1 MTARS
6 LPLLVSQEGVWFA
19 QSLSPRSPSYCVA
32 QYVDIQGSLSERL
45 LAAAVRNTLEESES
59 LRVTIREE
67 GGIPRQTVSG
77 SPENRLVFVDLS
89 AEEAPEDA
97 AAAWMSERQGEVFD
111 LAAGPLFRFTLLR
124 LSGRR
129 HYLHMR
135 AHHVVLDGFSFGTV
149 VARTAAVYSALVA
162 GSPPPGGRFG
172 PLGLLLEDEA
182 AYLAS
187 EQSATDRRYWNG
199 VLESR
204 PEVRSLARRPP
215 ADRVL
220 GGPVLR
226 NRVELSA
233 AQLDRLVRVAGEL
246 RAPWSVI
253 LIAASAAF
261 HARRTGASDIVIG
274 MPVAGRSTGRL
285 WRIPSMLAN
294 VLPLRLT
301 IPRERSVAECIGEV
315 AGVVEE
321 ALRHQRHRIEE
332 LHRDLTAGNSE
343 RLFSTQVNVMSYH
356 HVLQFGESSGE
367 VHNLSTGPADD
378 LVMSFHGQPRL
389 TRLRIDFDANSL
401 LYEDREVAEIQQN
414 FLAFLDDFLQ
424 RTGAPVGRLGQLTE
438 DERAR
443 LTGRPPARITV
454 ARTLPE
460 LFEAQAARTP
470 DAVAVTCG
478 AAVLTYRELNARAN
492 RLTRLLLEHG
502 AGPEQR
508 VAVSL
513 PRTADLVVALL
524 AVVKSGAAYVPLDPH
539 QPAERIARIV
549 EDAAPLLV
557 IDEPWLAAA
566 DLAGRSAAD
575 PVRPGLLPDHPA
587 YVIHTSGS
595 TGRPKGVVVPHAN
608 VVRLFT
614 ATEPDFTFGPDD
626 VWTLFHS
633 YAFDFSVWE
642 LWGPL
647 LHGGSLVVL
656 PYETSR
662 SPEEFL
668 RLLVHEKVTVLNQT
682 PSAFD
687 QLMRADSANP
697 DLRRRLALRLVIFGG
712 EALDPARLKGWF
724 ERHPDT
730 APRLVNMYGI
740 TETTVHVT
748 LKPLDARV
756 TEDGSR
762 SPIGRG
768 IPDLRTLVLD
778 DSLQPSPAGVVGELY
793 VAGAG
798 LARGYLGRPGLTA
811 ERFVAC
817 PFGTVG
823 ERMYRTGDLARWTAE
838 GELEYLGRADD
849 QVKIRGFRVEL
860 GEIES
865 AMLTCADVVQAAVVV
880 REDQAGDRRLVGYA
894 VPSTVD
900 SAAVGAH
907 LAGALPDYMLPS
919 AIVPMDVLPLTTN
932 GKLDR
937 KALPAP
943 EYRGHGRAARTPTE
957 QVLCELFREVL
968 GAEGVGTGDSFFELG
983 GHSLLATRLINR
995 VRSVLGVELPVRR
1008 LFEAPRVESLA
1019 AVVDGL
1025 AGSPVPAPL
1034 VRAGRP
1040 ARVPLSYAQ
1049 RRLWVLHRFEGL
1061 TATYNIPL
1069 ALRIEG
1075 DLDRD
1080 ALTAALHDVV
1090 TRHEAL
1096 RTVLSEDGDETYQT
1110 VLDPHAI
1117 RTEPTVVQT
1126 DEAGLGEELEHAA
1139 RYGFDLTSEPPFRA
1153 WLFETA
1159 PRQQVLLL
1167 LMHHVGSDG
1176 WSLPLLLDEV
1186 TAAYATRRASEAPDW
1201 TEPPVQYADY
1211 TLWQRETLGPEEDA
1225 GSSAARQIAFWKAE
1239 LAGLPEELGLPADR
1253 PRSLA
1258 ATHCGDRVPF
1268 TVTAEVHQRVAE
1280 LAKDT
1285 GASVFM
1291 VFQAALAAL
1300 LSRLSGS
1307 DDIPVGT
1314 PVAGRT
1320 DQALDGLIG
1329 CFVNTLVLRTDL
1341 SGAPSFRELIGR
1353 VRDRALAAYQHQSL
1367 PFERL
1372 VEVIDPPRS
1381 MARHPLFQTMISWN
1395 AGDDPQAL
1403 LDKAW
1408 QLPGLTVTR
1417 EPIGTGTAKFDL
1429 LFDVWERTGSDG
1441 RAAGLQGELEYSA
1454 DLYDRATAQTLAER
1468 LVRILGQLVTVPER
1482 SVADA
1487 EVLDEGE
1494 RNRVLSEWNDTS
1506 REVRDTTLAE
1516 LFEEQAART
1525 PDAPA
1530 VVFED
1535 QVLTY
1540 AELNSTADRL
1550 ACRLVERGA
1559 GLDQYVAVALE
1570 RSAELVVALLGVL
1583 KSGAAYVPV
1592 DPEYPAERIG
1602 HMLEDARPLLV
1613 LTDARLSGRIPAN
1626 GVPVLLWDRLDTSG
1640 GPAANLRGGPHPQH
1654 AAYAIFTSGSTGRPK
1669 GVTVS
1674 HAAIVNRLLWMQ
1686 DAYGLGADDRV
1697 LQKTPF
1703 GFDVSVWEFFWPL
1716 ITGATLVVA
1725 RPEGHRDPAYLARL
1739 IIDERVTTVHFVPSM
1754 LRAFLDEPGAA
1765 RCTALRRVIC
1775 SGEALPHELQRRFH
1789 DVLDT
1794 SLHNLYGPTEAA
1806 VDVTA
1811 WECVPGS
1818 GTTTVPIGRP
1828 IHNLRMYVLD
1838 TALRPVPPGVVGEL
1852 YIAGLG
1858 LARGYLNRP
1867 GLSAERFVA
1876 CPFGASGER
1885 MYRTGDVVRWNREGR
1900 LEYVGR
1906 ADDQVKIRG
1915 FRIEPGEIEAVLSRF
1930 PGAAQA
1936 AVVVREEAGGD
1947 KRLVAYVA
1955 PAAVDPSAARAH
1967 LAARLP
1973 EYMLPSAIVTLD
1985 ELPLTPHGKLDR
1997 KALPA
2002 PCGPVV
2008 SAEGRAPRT
2017 ERERTFCAL
2026 FAEVLG
2032 VPDVRIDDDFFALG
2046 GDSIVSIR
2054 LVSQAREEGLE
2065 LSPRDVFRHRTPAA
2079 LAASVAAA
2087 QERLAGAAT
2096 GLGAGATGSAPLTPI
2111 MTWLRET
2118 AQHLDRVGQSLLL
2131 CVPGTWH
2138 EERFTSAVQAVL
2150 DHHAALRSRLV
2161 KENGRW
2167 CLRIGEQGSVD
2178 ARRCVR
2184 RLDVSSVPDTALGP
2198 VLAEHAATAWS
2209 ELAPQNGEM
2218 LRILWCDTG
2227 AGRSARVLLV
2237 LHHLVVD
2244 GVSWRILLDDL
2255 AARWADPEARLAPVG
2270 TSFRQWAHAVAAEAR
2285 NPVRESESGFWKGT
2299 LSAPNA
2305 ALAPGLWEPGSG
2317 SVCASV
2323 TVTLSP
2329 EITASLL
2336 TTVPAV
2342 FRAGT
2347 QDALLTA
2354 LVLAVG
2360 DWRWRTGRAGGRSL
2374 LVELEG
2380 HGREDLLPGADVS
2393 RTVGWFT
2400 SSFPVHLDPG
2410 TADAGR
2416 ALHLVAEQLR
2426 ALPGQGIGHGL
2437 LRYLNPR
2444 TGPEL
2449 AALPQPQIRFNYL
2462 GRLSDDSL
2470 GGWRLAPEHH
2480 EVSRVGNDHYPVAH
2494 PLGIDAVAAEEQ
2506 GALRLTA
2513 TWTWP
2518 RDAFDDADFI
2528 PALARIWQERLA
2540 ALAAHAEAA
2549 DTRGT
2554 TPTDQN
2560 LGGLT
2565 QDELDELEDEL
2576 DSEWGMLK

>member
-1 MTARS
+1 
-6 LPLLVSQEGVWFA
+6 LLVSQAGVWFA
-19 QSLSPRSPSYCVA
+19 QRLAPDSPSYCVA
-32 QYVDIQGSLSERL
+32 QYVDIQGPLSEGL
-45 LAAAVRNTLEESES
+45 LAAAVRTTLEESES

-67 GGIPRQTVSG
+67 EGIPRQTVSV
-77 SPENRLVFVDLS
+77 SPEDRLAFVDLS
-89 AEEAPEDA
+89 AEAAPEDA
-97 AAAWMSERQGEVFD
+97 AAAWMAERQGELFD

-124 LSGRR
+124 LSERR

-135 AHHVVLDGFSFGTV
+135 AHHVVLDGFSFGLV
-149 VARTAAVYSALVA
+149 VSRTAAVYSALAA
-162 GSPPPGGRFG
+162 GNPPPGGASG
-172 PLGLLLEDEA
+172 PLGLLLQDEA

-187 EQSATDRRYWNG
+187 EQSTTDRSYWNR
-199 VLESR
+199 VLDGR
-204 PEVRSLARRPP
+204 PEVRSPAGRPP
-215 ADRVL
+215 AGRVL

-226 NRVELSA
+226 SRAELPA
-233 AQLDRLVRVAGEL
+233 AQLDRLVQVARDV

-261 HARRTGASDIVIG
+261 HARRTGAKDIVIG

-285 WRIPSMLAN
+285 WRIPGMLAN

-301 IPRERSVAECIGEV
+301 ISRERSVADFMGEV
-315 AGVVEE
+315 AGAVEE
-321 ALRHQRHRIEE
+321 ALRYQRHRIEE

-343 RLFSTQVNVMSYH
+343 RLFSTQVNVMSYR
-356 HVLQFGESSGE
+356 HVLPFGDSTGE

-401 LYEDREVAEIQQN
+401 LYEDREVAEIQRN
-414 FLAFLDDFLQ
+414 FLAFLDDFLH
-424 RTGAPVGRLGQLTE
+424 RTGAPLGRLGQLTE
-438 DERAR
+438 GERAR
-443 LTGRPPARITV
+443 LTGPPPARVTV

-478 AAVLTYRELNARAN
+478 AAALTYRELNARAN

-539 QPAERIARIV
+539 HPAERNARIV

-557 IDEPWLAAA
+557 IDGPWLAAA
-566 DLAGRSAAD
+566 DLSGRSADD

-614 ATEPDFTFGPDD
+614 ATEPDFGFGPDD

-647 LHGGSLVVL
+647 LHGGRLVVV

-662 SPEEFL
+662 SPMEFL
-668 RLLVHEKVTVLNQT
+668 RLLVREKVTVLSQT

-687 QLMRADSANP
+687 QLVRADDAHP
-697 DLRRRLALRLVIFGG
+697 ELRRRLALRLVVFGG
-712 EALDPARLKGWF
+712 EALDPARLTGWF

-748 LKPLDARV
+748 LRPLDARV
-756 TEDGSR
+756 TEGGSR

-768 IPDLRTLVLD
+768 IPHLRTLVLD

-793 VAGAG
+793 VTGAG
-798 LARGYLGRPGLTA
+798 LARGYLDRPALTA

-817 PFGTVG
+817 PFGTPG
-823 ERMYRTGDLARWTAE
+823 ERMYRTGDLARWTDE

-860 GEIES
+860 GEIEA
-865 AMLTCADVVQAAVVV
+865 AMLARADVVQAAVVV

-894 VPSTVD
+894 TPSTVD
-900 SAAVGAH
+900 PAALGAH
-907 LAGALPDYMLPS
+907 LAAALPDYMQPS
-919 AIVPMDVLPLTTN
+919 AIVPLDELPLTAN

-943 EYRGHGRAARTPTE
+943 DYRGHGRAARTPTE
-957 QVLCELFREVL
+957 QVLCALFREVL
-968 GAEGVGTGDSFFELG
+968 GAERVGTDDSFFDLG

-995 VRSVLGVELPVRR
+995 VRAVLGVELPVRR

-1034 VRAGRP
+1034 VRARRP
-1040 ARVPLSYAQ
+1040 ERVPLSYAQ
-1049 RRLWVLHRFEGL
+1049 RRLWVLHRFEGP

-1069 ALRIEG
+1069 ALRLEG
-1075 DLDRD
+1075 DLDRA

-1110 VLDPHAI
+1110 VLDPHPI
-1117 RTEPTVVQT
+1117 RTEPTVVRT
-1126 DEAGLGEELEHAA
+1126 DEADLGEELARAA
-1139 RYGFDLTSEPPFRA
+1139 RYGFDPTAEPPFRT
-1153 WLFETA
+1153 WLFETG
-1159 PRQQVLLL
+1159 PRQRVLLL

-1186 TAAYATRRASEAPDW
+1186 TAAYTARRASEAPHRA
-1201 TEPPVQYADY
+1201 ELPVQYADY
-1211 TLWQRETLGPEEDA
+1211 TLWQRETLGSEEDA
-1225 GSSAARQIAFWKAE
+1225 DSSAARQIAFWKAE
-1239 LAGLPEELGLPADR
+1239 LAGLPEELALPADR
-1253 PRSLA
+1253 PRPLV
-1258 ATHCGDRVPF
+1258 ATHRGDRVPF

-1280 LAKDT
+1280 LARDT

-1291 VFQAALAAL
+1291 VVQAALAAL

-1314 PVAGRT
+1314 PVAGRA

-1372 VEVIDPPRS
+1372 VEVLDPPRS
-1381 MARHPLFQTMISWN
+1381 TARHPLFQTMISWN
-1395 AGDDPQAL
+1395 AGDDPQTL
-1403 LDKAW
+1403 LDRAAP
-1408 QLPGLTVTR
+1408 LPGLTVTR
-1417 EPIGTGTAKFDL
+1417 EPVGTGTAKFDL
-1429 LFDVWERTGSDG
+1429 LFDVWERTGPDG
-1441 RAAGLQGELEYSA
+1441 RAAGLHGELEYSA

-1468 LVRILGQLVTVPER
+1468 LVRLLGRLVALPER
-1482 SVADA
+1482 SVTDAD
-1487 EVLDEGE
+1487 VLDASE
-1494 RNRVLSEWNDTS
+1494 RSRVLTEWNDTS
-1506 REVRDTTLAE
+1506 REVRDTTLVE

-1540 AELNSTADRL
+1540 AELNATANRL
-1550 ACRLVERGA
+1550 ARRLVQRGA
-1559 GLDQYVAVALE
+1559 GPERYVAVALE
-1570 RSAELVVALLGVL
+1570 RSVGLVAALLGVL

-1592 DPEYPAERIG
+1592 DPQYPAERIG
-1602 HMLEDARPLLV
+1602 HMLEDARPLLI
-1613 LTDARLSGRIPAN
+1613 LTDTRLSGTVPAN
-1626 GVPVLLWDRLDTSG
+1626 SVPVLLLDRLDTSD
-1640 GPAANLRGGPHPQH
+1640 GPAADLPGGPHPQH
-1654 AAYAIFTSGSTGRPK
+1654 PAYAIFTSGSTGRPK

-1674 HAAIVNRLLWMQ
+1674 HAAVVNRLLWMQ

-1697 LQKTPF
+1697 LHKTPF

-1739 IIDERVTTVHFVPSM
+1739 ITAERVTTVHFVPSM

-1765 RCTALRRVIC
+1765 RCTALRRVVC
-1775 SGEALPHELQRRFH
+1775 SGEALPPELQRRFH
-1789 DVLDT
+1789 DVLDAP
-1794 SLHNLYGPTEAA
+1794 LHNLYGPTEAA

-1811 WECVPGS
+1811 WECVPGA

-1838 TALRPVPPGVVGEL
+1838 TALRPVPPSVVGEL
-1852 YIAGLG
+1852 YIAGRG

-1885 MYRTGDVVRWNREGR
+1885 MYRTGDLVRWNREGL

-1915 FRIEPGEIEAVLSRF
+1915 VRIEPGEIEAVLSRC
-1930 PGAAQA
+1930 PGTAQA
-1936 AVVVREEAGGD
+1936 AVVVREEPAGD

-1955 PAAVDPSAARAH
+1955 PAAVDPSAVRAH

-1973 EYMLPSAIVTLD
+1973 EHLLPSAVVTLD

-2008 SAEGRAPRT
+2008 SAGGRLPHT
-2017 ERERTFCAL
+2017 EREKTFCAL

-2032 VPDVRIDDDFFALG
+2032 VPDVRVDDDFFALG

-2054 LVSQAREEGLE
+2054 LVSQAREAGLE
-2065 LSPRDVFRHRTPAA
+2065 LNPRDVFRHRTPAA

-2087 QERLAGAAT
+2087 RQTPAGAAT
-2096 GLGAGATGSAPLTPI
+2096 GPAADATGTAPLTPI
-2111 MTWLRET
+2111 MTWLREA

-2150 DHHAALRSRLV
+2150 DHHAALRSRLAQ
-2161 KENGRW
+2161 ENGRW
-2167 CLRIGEQGSVD
+2167 CLRIGERGSVD

-2184 RLDVSSVPDTALGP
+2184 RVDVSAVPDTALGRA
-2198 VLAEHAATAWS
+2198 LAEHAATAWS
-2209 ELAPQNGEM
+2209 ELDPHHGEM
-2218 LRILWCDTG
+2218 VRILWCDTG
-2227 AGRSARVLLV
+2227 AGRPARVLLV

-2270 TSFRQWAHAVAAEAR
+2270 TSFRQWAHALAAEAH
-2285 NPVRESESGFWKGT
+2285 NPLRESESGFWKET
-2299 LSAPNA
+2299 LSAANT
-2305 ALAPGLWEPGSG
+2305 ALAPGFGKPGG
-2317 SVCASV
+2317 GPARASL
-2323 TVTLSP
+2323 TVTLNP
-2329 EITASLL
+2329 ETTASLL
-2336 TTVPAV
+2336 TTVPAA
-2342 FRAGT
+2342 FRVGT
-2347 QDALLTA
+2347 QEALLTA

-2360 DWRWRTGRAGGRSL
+2360 DWRRRTGRPGGRSL

-2380 HGREDLLPGADVS
+2380 HGREDVLPGADLS

-2410 TADAGR
+2410 TADTGR
-2416 ALHLVAEQLR
+2416 ALHLVAEHLR
-2426 ALPGQGIGHGL
+2426 ALPDQGIGHGL
-2437 LRYLNPR
+2437 LRHLNPR

-2449 AALPQPQIRFNYL
+2449 AALPQPQVRFNYL
-2462 GRLSDDSL
+2462 GRLSADSL
-2470 GGWRLAPEHH
+2470 GGWRIAPEHH
-2480 EVSRVGNDHYPVAH
+2480 EVSRVGNDDYPAAH
-2494 PLGIDAVAAEEQ
+2494 ALGIDAVAAGEQ

-2518 RDAFDDADFI
+2518 LDAFDDADFV
-2528 PALARIWQERLA
+2528 PALAGIWQERLA
-2540 ALAAHAEAA
+2540 ALATHAEAA
-2549 DTRGT
+2549 GTRAV
-2554 TPTDQN
+2554 TPTGHH

-2565 QDELDELEDEL
+2565 QDELDELEDDL